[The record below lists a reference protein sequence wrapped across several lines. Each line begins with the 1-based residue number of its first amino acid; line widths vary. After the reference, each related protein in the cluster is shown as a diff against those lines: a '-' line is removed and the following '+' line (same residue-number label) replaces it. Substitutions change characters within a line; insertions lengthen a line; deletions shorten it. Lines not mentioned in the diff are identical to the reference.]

1 MYEQFQLD
9 NNLKT
14 YLEGTMQSEHVL
26 RMRFK
31 PTPYQK
37 SFKIVSST
45 EPGIVDFTEAS
56 TTVTILS

>member
-1 MYEQFQLD
+1 MYEQFRL
-9 NNLKT
+9 NNNFKA

-45 EPGIVDFTEAS
+45 EPGIVDFTGAF
-56 TTVTILS
+56 TTVTMLS

>member
-1 MYEQFQLD
+1 
-9 NNLKT
+9 
-14 YLEGTMQSEHVL
+14 MQSEHVL

-45 EPGIVDFTEAS
+45 EPGIVDFTGAS
-56 TTVTILS
+56 TTVTMLS

>member
-26 RMRFK
+26 RMGFK